1 MIYLNQIDPD
11 SVRMEIYADGIN
23 GGSPVK
29 QDMNLISKA
38 ADIAG
43 GCLYIAQVS
52 ASQPATDYTAR
63 VTPQYDGI
71 AIPLEAAQIQWQ
83 R

>member
-1 MIYLNQIDPD
+1 
-11 SVRMEIYADGIN
+11 MELYADAIN

-29 QDMNLISKA
+29 QDMKLISKA

-43 GCLYIAQVS
+43 SCLYSAQVP
-52 ASQPATDYTAR
+52 ANRPATDYTAR
-63 VTPQYDGI
+63 LVPRYEGVT
-71 AIPLEAAQIQWQ
+71 IPLEAAQILWQ